1 MSWSPRV
8 RRWAAAAL
16 VPAFLLLSGCAVTE
30 STVIPVEPKALAY
43 GPLCES
49 TLGSYSLPRAF
60 LRVRIGQADAA
71 TAPDIALFGTGNN
84 VTPVMVVLHPDAG
97 LSFCLDHLA
106 SPLADEEITIQKAPL
121 TSSATNPKTPF
132 LGAVMVN
139 VTDRTTYIV
148 EALLRASLAAST
160 GSADFFRAGRA
171 DFTADQ
177 IVADI
182 EFDPFDQVET
192 ASANAR
198 LAKLGF
204 CYVLENYTFGP
215 RVTVGEY
222 CSDPLKH
229 SRVLT
234 RIGEAYL
241 KAEALPANP
250 HTPGIVYRPR
260 HPYRLFIYHKRNL
273 GGVGPWDLVQ
283 STTVN
288 LENMS
293 PVISLGITRGM
304 FAGKR
309 VNFLFEA
316 GALAT
321 VCVAKTSELQGF
333 VEIPFAISKAIVEV
347 PASIVSVQIG
357 RIGDQKK
364 LIQAQ
369 QQLYEFQQ
377 AYLKNLAGQQA
388 GPPGSVPDPVAT
400 PGVSPA
406 AFSNLDS
413 GLPAA
418 PVAPQFS
425 GANVIYDPFNL
436 NLDKVCQG
444 LSG

>member
-1 MSWSPRV
+1 MSRSPWV
-8 RRWAAAAL
+8 QRWAAAAL
-16 VPAFLLLSGCAVTE
+16 APALLLLSGCAVTE

-43 GPLCES
+43 APLCES

-60 LRVRIGQADAA
+60 LRVKIGQADA
-71 TAPDIALFGTGNN
+71 TSAPDIALVGSGDTA
-84 VTPVMVVLHPDAG
+84 TPVQVALHPDAG
-97 LSFCLDHLA
+97 LTFCLDHLA
-106 SPLADEEITIQKAPL
+106 SPLADETITITKAPL

-139 VTDRTTYIV
+139 VTDQTAYIV
-148 EALLRASLAAST
+148 EALLRASLIGVT
-160 GSADFFRAGRA
+160 GDPGFRAGRVG
-171 DFTADQ
+171 FTPEQ

-182 EFDPFDQVET
+182 EFDPFDQVES
-192 ASANAR
+192 AGANAR

-204 CYVLENYTFGP
+204 CFVLENYTFGP

-222 CSDPLKH
+222 CSDPLRH

-241 KAEALPANP
+241 KAAALPANP

-273 GGVGPWDLVQ
+273 GGIGPWELVQ
-283 STTVN
+283 STTVQ

-309 VNFLFEA
+309 VNFIFDS
-316 GALAT
+316 GALQT

-333 VEIPFAISKAIVEV
+333 VEIPLAISKAIVAV

-357 RIGDQKK
+357 RAQDQQN

-369 QQLYEFQQ
+369 QQLYNFQQ
-377 AYLKNLAGQQA
+377 AYLQTLAGQRPGA
-388 GPPGSVPDPVAT
+388 PGSVPAVTKPTAIDT
-400 PGVSPA
+400 SNFG
-406 AFSNLDS
+406 NLDT
-413 GLPAA
+413 GIPKQAQA
-418 PVAPQFS
+418 PLF
-425 GANVIYDPFNL
+425 GDGYDPFSIHLGNI
-436 NLDKVCQG
+436 CQG
-444 LSG
+444 LS